1 VLLWFDKF
9 CHFWTKKLETFW
21 KCCSS
26 PNYLG
31 NTRFFVSSRFLSIV
45 LPELPFS
52 LSLALFTPSFVCRSF
67 FLPSLSFALAFFACA
82 SFLSL
87 SLSLSLALYSFCLFI
102 VCRSYFFPY
111 NSFARL
117 TSFACVSQSSF
128 LIVHGLVFFAKFVK
142 PEFSSGFHEHQFLI
156 VHSFAKFLSS
166 LYFLWVFTR

>member
-1 VLLWFDKF
+1 MLLWFDKF

-52 LSLALFTPSFVCRSF
+52 LSLSRSSLLCLFADLSSFRPC
-67 FLPSLSFALAFFACA
+67 LLCLW
-82 SFLSL
+82 FLSL

-128 LIVHGLVFFAKFVK
+128 LIVHGLVFLQ
-142 PEFSSGFHEHQFLI
+142 S
-156 VHSFAKFLSS
+156 LSS
-166 LYFLWVFTR
+166 QNFLLVFMSISF

>member
-1 VLLWFDKF
+1 MLLWFDKF

-87 SLSLSLALYSFCLFI
+87 SLSLSLFTPFVCLL
-102 VCRSYFFPY
+102 
-111 NSFARL
+111 FADL
-117 TSFACVSQSSF
+117 ISF
-128 LIVHGLVFFAKFVK
+128 LRTLSLDLPPLLVFHNLPF
-142 PEFSSGFHEHQFLI
+142 
-156 VHSFAKFLSS
+156 
-166 LYFLWVFTR
+166 